1 MLGWTTIYG
10 KDEPLVRVQ
19 LMIDSSCATGAL
31 LNNVDKFYL
40 VGSLKSFVISKTGRI
55 AANHVRRLVG
65 DS

>member
-55 AANHVRRLVG
+55 AGNHVRRLVG